1 MERQHLASTQLEH
14 WEIWEQL
21 LMEKGL
27 EQLVLCQLMKAQ
39 KSMKFLKKLYLITTS
54 FLVLLPT
61 SLGNKI
67 YIK

>member
-21 LMEKGL
+21 LMENKL
-27 EQLVLCQLMKAQ
+27 ELLVLCQLMKAQ
-39 KSMKFLKKLYLITTS
+39 KSMKFLKNLYLITTS
-54 FLVLLPT
+54 FLVLLLT